1 MALGKTF
8 PMPGGRDRINDR
20 GNSMSTVETKLI
32 TAQEFFALPDSEPCE
47 LVCGK
52 VVTMNPP
59 GWRHGNIAGWIMGR
73 LAQYLDRINLGRL
86 SSCGVITERE
96 PDTVRGADVCFY
108 SYTRLPREVEPD
120 DYPELPPEIIWEVLS
135 PGNRWKDVLAKVS
148 EYLEAGV
155 LQVCIVDPKRRCF
168 VTYYPDR
175 PDETINEDDI
185 WRAEEILPGF
195 ELPVK
200 RVFGKST
207 SG

>member
-1 MALGKTF
+1 
-8 PMPGGRDRINDR
+8 
-20 GNSMSTVETKLI
+20 MSTVETKLI
-32 TAQEFFALPDSEPCE
+32 TAQEFFTLPDLGPCE
-47 LVCGK
+47 LVRGK

-59 GWRHGNIAGWIMGR
+59 GWRHGNIASTINFR
-73 LAQYLDRINLGRL
+73 LAEYLEKNDVGRISGCD
-86 SSCGVITERE
+86 CGVITERE
-96 PDTVRGADVCFY
+96 PDTVRGADVCYY
-108 SYTRLPREVEPD
+108 SYARLSRDAEPD

-168 VTYYPDR
+168 VTYYPDH
-175 PDETINEDDI
+175 PDETIGEEGI

-200 RVFGKST
+200 RVFGKTT